1 MRGRAGTLSHPH
13 ARRVLSD
20 RFEEFLDGN
29 RNQVVISTHSV
40 EFLRTTDADVNV
52 VLVQRIPRCP
62 TSARNISLKQFER
75 LLRDNNQNELFF
87 ADKVIVCEG
96 FDDTLLRYAAHELFP
111 GKLDEGNVS
120 IVSVSGKDN
129 ICELVQL
136 VLKLG
141 IECYLLADFD
151 FLLRDKLSARNKYGA
166 KAHDSLAS
174 LPSEF
179 FGQIPSVTD
188 GKKVLAYV
196 NQVRSY
202 LKKLDEKAFYTAK
215 QAGDF
220 SEPNLLK
227 MLEEL
232 RRGGIGILNGELEG
246 AVLDS
251 SLLSEQGKLDLLSL
265 QEIKTRITDGQS
277 LSYFFD
283 VSQLKDFLSAALGIN
298 EETQDLLAVLQSL
311 RKKI

>member
-1 MRGRAGTLSHPH
+1 VIYVDDGFKSLLAEKGSGLQSATIIGLFCYYTKEVHIRGSAIMCVEEPELYLHPH

-129 ICELVQL
+129 ICELVRL

-141 IECYLLADFD
+141 IQCYLLADFD
-151 FLLRDKLSARNKYGA
+151 FLLRDKLTARNKYGA

-174 LPSEF
+174 LPPEF
-179 FGQIPSVTD
+179 FAQIPSVTD
-188 GKKVLAYV
+188 GKKVLTYV
-196 NQVRSY
+196 
-202 LKKLDEKAFYTAK
+202 
-215 QAGDF
+215 
-220 SEPNLLK
+220 
-227 MLEEL
+227 
-232 RRGGIGILNGELEG
+232 
-246 AVLDS
+246 VL
-251 SLLSEQGKLDLLSL
+251 
-265 QEIKTRITDGQS
+265 T
-277 LSYFFD
+277 
-283 VSQLKDFLSAALGIN
+283 
-298 EETQDLLAVLQSL
+298 
-311 RKKI
+311 